1 MMFVFSRP
9 GNDKMPWDT
18 WIFSVQKH
26 WLPTQKKKKNSEI
39 LGLCSK
45 TKALKMQKHG
55 VLEVLTLELV
65 ANLRIKEIMLSIEY
79 ITQIKLDIWSSFI

>member
-1 MMFVFSRP
+1 MTRCP
-9 GNDKMPWDT
+9 GIHEYSQYKN
-18 WIFSVQKH
+18 IGFQ
-26 WLPTQKKKKNSEI
+26 LRKKKNSEI

-79 ITQIKLDIWSSFI
+79 ITQIKLDI